1 MKRISTLLAGL
12 ALSMLIP
19 AHVSAQSGYE
29 VKGVIVDEIGPVVG
43 ATVMEPGTSTGTVSD
58 LDGNFTLAVSS
69 ADATVEV
76 SCIGYATQTFK
87 ASEMP
92 ATITL
97 SEDNEFL
104 DEVVVIGYGTVK
116 KDDMTGSITAIRADE
131 INRGAITSTQELLK
145 GKVPGLHVIPGDGGP
160 GSSSTIR
167 IRGAASLNASND
179 PLFVID
185 GVPIA
190 VDGGAGMAN
199 PLETINPNDIES
211 FSVLKDASSAAIYGS
226 RASNGVIII
235 TTKKGRGNTPQVS
248 YNGSVSVQ
256 TNSKELPVMSPS
268 EFRDYVNQTFIP
280 GTTVGDYV
288 YSKMGEHNT
297 DWQDLIFRT
306 AISHDHNVSLLGN
319 VNQRMPYRASVGYTS
334 QEGTLETAKYD
345 RGTIDLSLSPN
356 FFDNHLTINL
366 NGKGVYTHQRYANS
380 GAVGSAAFFNPT
392 RSSTRPS
399 TPTGGTRTAASTTP
413 RPTASGTTVQDAA
426 RTSPPTPCWEPALS
440 PSSTTGTT
448 TPTRC
453 ASSATPSSTT
463 RCTASRP

>member
-87 ASEMP
+87 ASEMS

-116 KDDMTGSITAIRADE
+116 KDDMTGSVTAIRADE

-280 GTTVGDYV
+280 GTTNGDYV
-288 YSKMGEHNT
+288 HAQMGEYDT

-392 RSSTRPS
+392 IDPYWRNEDGSIDYSTTNGFWNYGSGRGENFNPS
-399 TPTGGTRTAASTTP
+399 TLLGAG
-413 RPTASGTTVQDAA
+413 
-426 RTSPPTPCWEPALS
+426 
-440 PSSTTGTT
+440 STTGTT

-463 RCTASRP
+463 RCTASRR

>member
-1 MKRISTLLAGL
+1 MKRILTLLAGI
-12 ALSMLIP
+12 ALSMSIP
-19 AHVSAQSGYE
+19 AAAAAQNGYE
-29 VKGVIVDEIGPVVG
+29 VKGVIVDAIGPVVG
-43 ATVMEPGTSTGTVSD
+43 ATVMEPGTTVGTVSD
-58 LDGNFTLAVSS
+58 LDGNYTLTVSS

-76 SCIGYATQTFK
+76 SCIGYATRTFK

-97 SEDNEFL
+97 SEDTEFL

-116 KDDMTGSITAIRADE
+116 KSDMTGSVTAIRADE
-131 INRGAITSTQELLK
+131 INRGAITSTQDLLK

-190 VDGGAGMAN
+190 VDGGEGMAN

-211 FSVLKDASSAAIYGS
+211 FSKDASSAAIYGS

-235 TTKKGRGNTPQVS
+235 TTKKGSGNTPQVS

-256 TNSKELPVMSPS
+256 TNSKELPVMSPA
-268 EFRDYVNQTFIP
+268 EFRDYVSQTFVP

-306 AISHDHNVSLLGN
+306 AISQDHNVSVLGN
-319 VNQRMPYRASVGYTS
+319 VNKRMPYRASVGYTS
-334 QEGTLETAKYD
+334 QQGTLETSQYD
-345 RGTIDLSLSPN
+345 RGTVDLNLQPN

-366 NGKGVYTHQRYANS
+366 SAKGVYTHQKYADS
-380 GAVGSAAFFNPT
+380 GAVGKAAFSERR
-392 RSSTRPS
+392 RSSTRPRIRTS
-399 TPTGGTRTAASTTP
+399 ETRTA
-413 RPTASGTTVQDAA
+413 R
-426 RTSPPTPCWEPALS
+426 
-440 PSSTTGTT
+440 
-448 TPTRC
+448 
-453 ASSATPSSTT
+453 
-463 RCTASRP
+463 